1 MRSCRDHCF
10 CQLQA
15 PLADLAMRRH
25 TYCRRKRAGE
35 VKDAE
40 TRDVG
45 EISDANIITKM
56 IPDILEDTLQASIIE
71 LMPCLDWQA
80 NGTSIPMREQQS
92 RGKHPGRCFHEHAS
106 GGSRA
111 HHLR

>member
-56 IPDILEDTLQASIIE
+56 IPDILEDTGHVTTTYPAPTALCA
-71 LMPCLDWQA
+71 
-80 NGTSIPMREQQS
+80 
-92 RGKHPGRCFHEHAS
+92 
-106 GGSRA
+106 
-111 HHLR
+111 